1 MAYIVQ
7 NYTWSTGD
15 TITAVRLNSN
25 ISDIISG
32 LNGGTKDINVAKL
45 QIAGVDIIDGS
56 ENITNSGDITGTSA
70 TASKP
75 LWTLKNTNSDANSSE
90 LQFYKLSVSPGDND
104 DVGLITFYGDDDGAN
119 KTLYAKILAESSDVT
134 DTTEDGKLSFFTMT
148 AGTSTETLTLESS
161 NVTIA
166 GTTTLTGAVTLS
178 STLTDGTATLTSGA
192 WSGITTLAMT
202 GALSGVTNITLSG
215 TLTDGTASLTSGAW
229 SGVTNITLG
238 GGNRWLDL
246 GTNIIADGVLTGNWD
261 FGTGNITSGGIIKID
276 VDGTA
281 ENAAGSL
288 TLGAGNDAGIFFDGT
303 DLVIITNGAGASGIK
318 LDSED
323 DTVEILGS
331 GVSQA
336 TFSTSGLNLV
346 SGDDYSINS
355 TSVLN
360 ATTLGSGVTS
370 SSLTSVG
377 TLTSLTVD
385 NVVINGNDISS
396 SSGNLTLTPVS
407 GSNITLDGNVTID
420 GGDIIDYVA
429 VNDGNPQFRIGAT
442 DSEEFHIQTVY
453 DSGTQTLD
461 YVLFQTDAAS
471 ATADKGEYR
480 FNVDGTVISHIN
492 DSGINVVS
500 GLAYYINDT
509 SVLNSTTLGSSV
521 VSSSL
526 TSVGTLS
533 SLTVSGDVTIDTNT
547 LFVDSVNNKVGIGTA
562 TPVTSFQVTGASN
575 SEIMRIGNLGSEGVF
590 GGGYPYNSSNAY
602 TFGNASDFKNIEPNA
617 SVGLGIV
624 SPMRTATSTTTGGI
638 FVADGN
644 ASADTTYTFASL
656 IPAIT
661 WQSDG
666 SIGIGIES
674 ATSILHISS
683 ATPVLQIEASTD
695 TNSTMIINAGAT
707 SDAVV
712 KLQDNGTDVWSF
724 GMDASWGNNDF
735 SLSNSATL
743 GTSERM
749 NIDTS
754 GNVQFKN
761 DSHGGNIGL
770 ELRAENLSGTEKHL
784 VTDWDPD
791 EVEWTINPA
800 ASTGFVRLRGQ
811 LVTGTTATADIDLD
825 RYGIAVQT
833 SSANKGFVMTELGSS
848 HGMTTLVTDDDTYM
862 RQGRQDGLEVWT
874 YSTGVDA
881 YTLTSVSTGSSTSI
895 TTSATGCIQFKVGKK
910 SGTTAQDLAADDNMM
925 VLINNG
931 SGSSPNATHI
941 FKGDGDL
948 YIDGVVIAFDSE
960 DDIKLVETIRN
971 TWKGDFTLNKYTKR
985 LEELGIMT
993 NGFMS
998 TKKMHSLHL
1007 GVVGQLFNVIKGL
1020 GRDLGY
1026 DETKLLEMSKE
1037 YA

>member
-202 GALSGVTNITLSG
+202 GALSGVTNITLGG
-215 TLTDGTASLTSGAW
+215 T
-229 SGVTNITLG
+229 
-238 GGNRWLDL
+238 NRWLDL

-724 GMDASWGNNDF
+724 GMDSTTGNDF
-735 SLSNSATL
+735 SISNSATL
-743 GTSERM
+743 GTTERF
-749 NIDTS
+749 NLDTS

-761 DSHGGNIGL
+761 NSHGGNIGF
-770 ELRAENLSGTEKHL
+770 ELHAENLSGTGKDL

-825 RYGIAVQT
+825 TYGIAVQT

-862 RQGRQDGLEVWT
+862 RQGRQNGLEVWT
-874 YSTGVDA
+874 YSTDVDA